1 MSRNDEQLN
10 AQSREEI
17 SSTCAEIRWPNRE
30 LGQYGSSSR
39 TETTLVVTAGVHGNE
54 PAGLIAAKRVLDTL
68 HAEQPTGFNGRFVVI
83 AGNLPA
89 LNHSDPNTRYIE
101 FDLNRIFTDERIGES
116 AETSVEHGQ
125 MQEILAALRAEHS
138 RTDRMILMDL
148 HTTSSDSPPVVVFE
162 DAIQARKFARQMPMP
177 IYLGFEEELDGLLI
191 DRITKELSSI
201 ALVVEGGQH
210 VDPNSILVHEAA
222 IWAGLHSAGI
232 LRVDAL
238 PHETLPGDVLR
249 NAVGDQAYRVFDIRY
264 HRSIVNEDFLICN
277 GIAAG
282 QKIIREET
290 PIAIEN
296 GKEITSPVRGRVFL
310 PNMQTHKRVG
320 DDGFFIV
327 RQIGEGWLGFS
338 ARVRKQEWIH
348 WVIAH
353 MPGVYS
359 LDDGNLYVDRD
370 IAGVLK
376 RQVFHLFGYRL
387 IRHDQR
393 DGGHGIVRA
402 WNGLSS
408 FCRAFFRGP
417 IPGGPD
423 HDDPRFWIVRRHHLD
438 HPSH

>member
-1 MSRNDEQLN
+1 MSPNDEQLN
-10 AQSREEI
+10 APATQSESAR
-17 SSTCAEIRWPNRE
+17 SSSNRWSKRE
-30 LGQYGSSSR
+30 LGRYGSSSR
-39 TETTLVVTAGVHGNE
+39 ASTTLVITAGVHGNE
-54 PAGLIAAKRVLDTL
+54 PAGLIAAQRVLDTL
-68 HAEQPTGFNGRFVVI
+68 QTEQPTAFNGRLVVI

-89 LNHSDPNTRYIE
+89 LNHSDPNTRYID
-101 FDLNRIFTDERIGES
+101 FDLNRIFTDKGVGES
-116 AETSVEHGQ
+116 ADSSVEHGQ
-125 MQEILAALRAEHS
+125 MQELLAALRAEHS

-148 HTTSSDSPPVVVFE
+148 HTTSADSPPVVVFE
-162 DAIQARKFARQMPMP
+162 DAILARKFARQMPMP

-191 DRITKELSSI
+191 DRVSKELSSI
-201 ALVVEGGQH
+201 AIVIEGGQH
-210 VDPNSILVHEAA
+210 ADPNSILVHEAA
-222 IWAGLHSAGI
+222 IWAGLHAAGI

-238 PHETLPGDVLR
+238 AHDTLPGDMLR
-249 NAVGDQAYRVFDIRY
+249 AAVGDQAYRVYDIRY
-264 HRSIVNEDFLICN
+264 HQPITNEDFLICN
-277 GIAAG
+277 GIVAG
-282 QKIIREET
+282 KRIQRDVT
-290 PIAIEN
+290 PIAVEN
-296 GKEITSPVRGRVFL
+296 GAEITSPVRGRVFL
-310 PNMQTHKRVG
+310 PNMQRHKRVG

-348 WVIAH
+348 WVIIH
-353 MPGVYS
+353 MPGVYTQS
-359 LDDGNLYVDRD
+359 DGDLYVDRD

-423 HDDPRFWIVRRHHLD
+423 HDDPRFWVVRRHHLD
-438 HPSH
+438 HPNR